1 VIDDLTG
8 WVTDIVE
15 ALGYLG
21 VAFLVAL
28 ESIVPPI
35 PSELVLPLAGFV
47 AGRGDASFAGMV
59 GAATVGSV
67 VGALVLYWI
76 SAAIGPDRLRL
87 IVVRHGRWLGV
98 KEADLDRAE
107 AWFDRRSEVAVLVC
121 RCVPLVRSLVSIP
134 AGFRRMP
141 LWRFVLFTALG
152 SAIWNLALIGAGA
165 LLGERWEQVGDVVG
179 SLQTVVI
186 VVIVAALA
194 WFVWKRFVSP
204 RWGEARSGRRTEQS
218 ED

>member
-1 VIDDLTG
+1 MIDNLTE
-8 WVTDIVE
+8 WVTDVVN
-15 ALGYLG
+15 ALGYVG

-28 ESIVPPI
+28 ESVVPPI

-47 AGRGDASFAGMV
+47 AGRGDASVVGMAA
-59 GAATVGSV
+59 AATVGSV
-67 VGALVLYWI
+67 IGALVLYWI
-76 SAAIGPDRLRL
+76 SAAIGPERLRAF
-87 IVVRHGRWLGV
+87 VVRYGRWLGV

-107 AWFDRRSEVAVLVC
+107 AWFDKRSDIAVLVC

-141 LWRFVLFTALG
+141 IWRFIVFTAIG
-152 SAIWNLALIGAGA
+152 SAVWNIALVGAGA

-186 VVIVAALA
+186 VVIAAGLA

-204 RWGEARSGRRTEQS
+204 RWGEARNGRRTEQP